1 MDDVSVSN
9 SELLETTDSEDDTSN
24 VSDDNLHNEGE
35 LESLSDIDDAEVSD
49 TLVGSYLYNEKE
61 KHYRK
66 EIWEMMNKKYL
77 QEQAE
82 RVAAAD
88 NGTKFKRDLRNK
100 KTTGVKKAQS
110 TSKTRPPSPK
120 KRPNSRINYDAL
132 SKVLDEPSPSD
143 SSKKRR
149 NEPNLDKHLGE
160 SSIGTQV
167 NDDAGNE
174 TGDEENGREDHLN
187 YSEYNNQE
195 DEYDYYDDDDEFF

>member
-9 SELLETTDSEDDTSN
+9 SELLETTDSEDDTTD
-24 VSDDNLHNEGE
+24 VSDDKLHKEGE
-35 LESLSDIDDAEVSD
+35 SESLSDIDDAEV
-49 TLVGSYLYNEKE
+49 GSYLYDEKE

-66 EIWEMMNKKYL
+66 QIWEMMNKKYL

-82 RVAAAD
+82 RVAAAA
-88 NGTKFKRDLRNK
+88 NGTKFKRELRNK
-100 KTTGVKKAQS
+100 RTTGVKKSQS
-110 TSKTRPPSPK
+110 TSKTTSPTSPK

-132 SKVLDEPSPSD
+132 SKVLDEPLPSD

-149 NEPNLDKHLGE
+149 SEPTLDKHVGE

-174 TGDEENGREDHLN
+174 TEDEENGREDHSN

-195 DEYDYYDDDDEFF
+195 DEYDYYDDNDDGFF